1 MQLGLSNQTTIT
13 RLLILPV
20 SRRGRGF
27 LAFIRCLPMKNWLVS
42 YRKEWLRPDVI
53 AGLTTAA
60 VVIPKAMAYAA
71 IAGLPVQ
78 VGLYTAFLPMVIY
91 AALGTSRVLSVSTTT
106 TIAILTAYE
115 LGEVVPGGD
124 PESLVTATAMLTL
137 LVGLALVVAAI
148 LRLGF
153 VANFISEPVLIGFK
167 AGIGVV
173 IVLDQVPKILGIHFA
188 KGSFVQNLLAMVHG
202 LPRTSL
208 TTLAVG
214 VSILVLLVAVE
225 RIMPHAPAPLLAVA
239 AGITGAYLL
248 RLHAHGVELVG
259 HIPQGLPSFTYPA
272 FSLAVQL
279 WPGALGIALMSFT
292 ETIAVG
298 RAFVRTDEPTPQAN
312 RELLATGLA
321 NVGGAFLGA
330 MPGGGGTSQTAV
342 NRLAGARTQLAEIV
356 TATVTL
362 VTMMLLAPL
371 IALLPQ
377 ATLAAVII
385 VYSVGLIQPVEF
397 REILRVRR
405 TEFWWALIAF
415 AGVVLVGTLK
425 GIVVAIIVSLVALAY
440 QVADP
445 PVHVLGRKPG
455 TNVFRPRSKEHPE
468 DETYIGLLLL
478 RLEGRVFFANAQQ
491 IAQKIRLLV
500 EEAQPKVVACDLSAV
515 FDLEYTAL
523 KMLTEGEKRQRE
535 RGVRLW
541 LVGMNPGVLGMLQRS
556 QLGEALGREAMHYN
570 LEIAVAK
577 YLNKTAGNKTADI
590 DAAAS

>member
-1 MQLGLSNQTTIT
+1 ME
-13 RLLILPV
+13 
-20 SRRGRGF
+20 
-27 LAFIRCLPMKNWLVS
+27 NWLAS
-42 YRKEWLRPDVI
+42 YRKEWLQPDVI

-60 VVIPKAMAYAA
+60 VVIPKAMAYAT

-91 AALGTSRVLSVSTTT
+91 AVIGTSRVLSVSTTT
-106 TIAILTAYE
+106 TIAILAAAQ

-124 PESLVTATAMLTL
+124 PASLLTASAMLTL
-137 LVGLALVVAAI
+137 LVGLVLVVASL

-173 IVLDQVPKILGIHFA
+173 IVLDQVPKILGVHFA
-188 KGSFVQNLLAMVHG
+188 KGSFVKNLLATMHG

-214 VSILVLLVAVE
+214 VSIIALLIAIE
-225 RIMPHAPAPLLAVA
+225 RLMPHAPAPLLAVA

-248 RLHAHGVELVG
+248 NLHAHGVELVG
-259 HIPQGLPSFTYPA
+259 HIPRGLPSFTAPT
-272 FSLAVQL
+272 FSLAAQL

-292 ETIAVG
+292 ETIAAG
-298 RAFVRTDEPTPQAN
+298 RAFARSDEPSPQAN

-321 NVGGAFLGA
+321 NAGGAFLGA
-330 MPGGGGTSQTAV
+330 MPGGGGTTQTAV

-356 TATVTL
+356 TAAVTL
-362 VTMMLLAPL
+362 VTMILLAPL
-371 IALLPQ
+371 IALMPQ
-377 ATLAAVII
+377 ATLAAVVI
-385 VYSVGLIQPVEF
+385 VYSVGLIRPVEF
-397 REILRVRR
+397 REILSVRR
-405 TEFWWALIAF
+405 TEFRWALIAF

-425 GIVVAIIVSLVALAY
+425 GIIVAIVVSLVALAY

-445 PVHVLGRKPG
+445 PVYVLGRKPG
-455 TNVFRPRSKEHPE
+455 TNVFRPRSMEHPE
-468 DETYIGLLLL
+468 DETFVGLLLL

-491 IAQKIRLLV
+491 IAQKMKLLI
-500 EEAQPKVVACDLSAV
+500 EEAQPKVVALDLSAV

-535 RGVRLW
+535 GGVRLW
-541 LVGMNPGVLGMLQRS
+541 LVGMNPRVLGVMQRS
-556 QLGEALGREAMHYN
+556 QLGQALGRDAMHFN

-577 YLNKTAGNKTADI
+577 YLGTTAGPGAG
-590 DAAAS
+590 AS